1 VGANRR
7 VTLFESESQ
16 YREKATIWRVFSL
29 LPLYGNLA
37 GGRIWRWFAVNIPMD
52 LGTGGQFTSDI
63 DILARLYDFPR
74 SEEWIY
80 RTWEVK
86 VSLLCKDGAARSLKS
101 GKIERTI
108 NQLRVYRDF
117 GSPDVSLMDIY
128 LCESGFMSRNVF
140 PLTAIRDTIIAK
152 IAELSKDGFGY
163 QLLPFEHGKDGK
175 VDVGLLAMGPNEM
188 NPLQT
193 TFNILPARQLGP
205 RGPFARLVHRIDQ
218 FFEQSPDRSHNH
230 LKQSAFCRDCRTLQ
244 LIKMK
249 DEHRCPS
256 CRDDLILQS

>member
-1 VGANRR
+1 VEANRR
-7 VTLFESESQ
+7 VTLFDSESQ

-86 VSLLCKDGAARSLKS
+86 VSLLYKDGTARSLKF
-101 GKIERTI
+101 GKIRRTV
-108 NQLRVYRDF
+108 NQLRAYRDF
-117 GSPDVSLMDIY
+117 GSPDVSLLDIY
-128 LCESGFMSRNVF
+128 LCESGFMSHNVF
-140 PLTAIRDTIIAK
+140 PPASIRDTIIAK

-163 QLLPFEHGKDGK
+163 QLLPFEHGKEGE

-193 TFNILPARQLGP
+193 TFNILSAPELGP
-205 RGPFARLVHRIDQ
+205 RDPFARLVLRIDE
-218 FFEQSPDRSHNH
+218 FFERSGDPSHNVM
-230 LKQSAFCRDCRTLQ
+230 KQIVFCRSCRTLQ
-244 LIKMK
+244 LVKMK

-256 CRDDLILQS
+256 CGDDLILQS